1 MIIDQSI
8 IDRAGR
14 VLIAKKSVLDD
25 YAIEAGY
32 GEKRTT
38 FYGDAG

>member
-14 VLIAKKSVLDD
+14 VLIAKKSVLDGLKD
-25 YAIEAGY
+25 GS
-32 GEKRTT
+32 RLL
-38 FYGDAG
+38 